1 MSALNQKKI
10 LLGVSGGIAAYK
22 SADLVRRLK
31 EQGAQVRVVMTD
43 GAQTFVTPLTFQAV
57 SGEPVHTDLLNADA
71 EAAMGHIELARWAD
85 AILIAPASADVMA
98 RIASGLANDL
108 LSTIVLASNAPVMV
122 APAMN
127 QQMWA
132 NSATQ
137 DNVQV
142 LQKRGIKVF
151 GPGSGSQACGEV
163 GLGRM
168 LEPMELT
175 TLLSAHFA
183 DKVLAGI
190 KVVITAG
197 PTREAIDPVRYLS
210 NHSSGKM
217 GYALAE
223 AAINA
228 GAQVVLVS
236 GPVALAAPAGCR
248 TLMVDSA
255 EQMKAAVFSEVSD
268 TQVFIACAAVAD
280 YRSETV
286 AAQKIKKTGDT
297 LTLALVKNPDIL
309 SEVSALAKRPLCV
322 GFAAETENV
331 LAHATSKLQRK
342 KLDMIFANDVS
353 RSDIGFGCE
362 NNAITA
368 LIRDGNKV
376 NQIDLPSQ
384 HKRSLAQALIGL
396 VAQEFKKQ
404 HG

>member
-85 AILIAPASADVMA
+85 AVLIAPASADVMA
-98 RIASGLANDL
+98 RIAGGLANDL
-108 LSTIVLASNAPVMV
+108 LSTIVLATNAPVMV

-137 DNVQV
+137 EN
-142 LQKRGIKVF
+142 LQRLQARGIKVF

-168 LEPMELT
+168 LEPTELAA
-175 TLLSAHFA
+175 LLSAHFA
-183 DKVLAGI
+183 DKLLAGL

-223 AAINA
+223 AALNA
-228 GAQVVLVS
+228 GAQVILVS
-236 GPVALAAPAGCR
+236 GPVALAAPIGCQAV
-248 TLMVDSA
+248 MIDSA
-255 EQMKAAVFSEVSD
+255 EQMKAAVFAEIND
-268 TQVFIACAAVAD
+268 AHVFIACAAVAD
-280 YRSETV
+280 YRAETV

-297 LTLALVKNPDIL
+297 LTLTLVKNPDIL

-331 LAHATSKLQRK
+331 LAHATSKLERK

-368 LIRDGNKV
+368 LIRDGNNV
-376 NQIDLPSQ
+376 NQIELPSQ
-384 HKRSLAQALIGL
+384 HKRSLAQALIRL